1 MTEWDVLARAAA
13 AVVAGSAIGLERA
26 YRGRAAGMRT
36 NALVAFGAA
45 LLVGIAE
52 HAEWSVSAP
61 GDPTRVIQGI
71 VTGIGFLGA
80 GVIIKEGFS
89 VRGLT
94 TAASVWVVAAIGVAF
109 GAGLYRVGIAAT
121 VIAWLALEFLR
132 RLENRVPVHALVH
145 CEVGFLRQHA
155 PDDAHVTDL
164 VGRHGFR
171 RPAWLSR
178 HRNGI
183 TARARVATARI
194 RDLDVVNRQRR
205 GTRSRAHIARGAAR
219 RELPIDAHARL
230 AATPSTSRRFWR
242 DPVPSLRK

>member
-1 MTEWDVLARAAA
+1 LPSSRSAFEAASATVTEWDVLARAAA

-171 RPAWLSR
+171 VIEMASR
-178 HRNGI
+178 LEPVSQLLEYEISMWSTDGHA
-183 TARARVATARI
+183 ARALEHTLRSEQHVA
-194 RDLDVVNRQRR
+194 
-205 GTRSRAHIARGAAR
+205 SF
-219 RELPIDAHARL
+219 RL
-230 AATPSTSRRFWR
+230 TPSR
-242 DPVPSLRK
+242 D